1 MNDFNII
8 ILNKELTDEYGAL
21 NENLI
26 LDQDNTYLSFEIS
39 NIPRILSKIII
50 DKKILIPMKSSD
62 MDKIKMIYF
71 SSLKEYQNLLK
82 FLEKNISKMPL
93 SNDNEINLLKYM
105 EEFHS
110 LSSELNLNR
119 VKSKNKKALSLFCIS
134 FVKKTFYDL
143 YLIYI

>member
-26 LDQDNTYLSFEIS
+26 LDPDNTYLSFEIS
-39 NIPRILSKIII
+39 LIPRILSKIII
-50 DKKILIPMKSSD
+50 GKKILIPMKSSD
-62 MDKIKMIYF
+62 MEKMKMIYF

-105 EEFHS
+105 EEFYS
-110 LSSELNLNR
+110 LSSELNLNKR
-119 VKSKNKKALSLFCIS
+119 KKEKVKIKRH
-134 FVKKTFYDL
+134 
-143 YLIYI
+143 

>member
-93 SNDNEINLLKYM
+93 SNDNEINLLKYT

-119 VKSKNKKALSLFCIS
+119 VKKEK
-134 FVKKTFYDL
+134 VKIKRR
-143 YLIYI
+143 

>member
-26 LDQDNTYLSFEIS
+26 LDPDNTYLSFEIS
-39 NIPRILSKIII
+39 NIPKILSKIII
-50 DKKILIPMKSSD
+50 DKKILSPMKNSD
-62 MDKIKMIYF
+62 MEKMKMIYF

-105 EEFHS
+105 EEFYS
-110 LSSELNLNR
+110 LSSELNLNKR
-119 VKSKNKKALSLFCIS
+119 KKEKVKIKRR
-134 FVKKTFYDL
+134 
-143 YLIYI
+143 

>member
-1 MNDFNII
+1 
-8 ILNKELTDEYGAL
+8 
-21 NENLI
+21 
-26 LDQDNTYLSFEIS
+26 
-39 NIPRILSKIII
+39 
-50 DKKILIPMKSSD
+50 

-105 EEFHS
+105 EEFYS

-119 VKSKNKKALSLFCIS
+119 VKKEK
-134 FVKKTFYDL
+134 VKIKRR
-143 YLIYI
+143 

>member
-119 VKSKNKKALSLFCIS
+119 VKKEK
-134 FVKKTFYDL
+134 VKIKRR
-143 YLIYI
+143 

>member
-119 VKSKNKKALSLFCIS
+119 VKKEKVEIKRR
-134 FVKKTFYDL
+134 
-143 YLIYI
+143 